1 MGLREIA
8 TFTTFHRVLNRNRWV
23 PHDLA
28 CRLLHQ
34 LVETFVPAGPVAIV
48 RAKLWSGSFEM
59 SRLDQDQ
66 VKIPQTL
73 LSHLTEAACFPA

>member
-1 MGLREIA
+1 
-8 TFTTFHRVLNRNRWV
+8 
-23 PHDLA
+23 
-28 CRLLHQ
+28 
-34 LVETFVPAGPVAIV
+34 VETFVPAGPVAIV